1 MFGGTKPDLSTG
13 LYQNQNTG
21 KNNIESAT
29 AAIYYINE
37 SNNGFYNDPT
47 DWMENFVDFVPG
59 FNESAEHIKVSFNIR

>member
-29 AAIYYINE
+29 AAIYSIDE
-37 SNNGFYNDPT
+37 NNWIFYNDPT
-47 DWMENFVDFVPG
+47 EWMENFVHFVPD
-59 FNESAEHIKVSFNIR
+59 FNESAEHI

>member
-29 AAIYYINE
+29 AAIYSIDE
-37 SNNGFYNDPT
+37 NNWIY
-47 DWMENFVDFVPG
+47 
-59 FNESAEHIKVSFNIR
+59 